1 MSIPRIA
8 LATAADVWREDTDA
22 ALTQA
27 ALDAAGAAA
36 RPAVWDDPDEDWEG
50 FDLVVVRST
59 WDYVPRRHEFLAW
72 AHAVEQVT
80 ELANPAAVLR
90 WNTDKRYLADL
101 AAASVPTAPT
111 TFLLATELD
120 PEDPSTD
127 EVVRA
132 ALPGDGDVVVKPT
145 VSAGSRDT
153 VRHPPEHGD
162 AAVAHATALL
172 AAGRDVMVQP
182 YLGDVDTFGETG
194 MVYLGGEFSHGFRKG
209 PLLEPGGAP
218 VSGLYA
224 EEEISPRVPSDAER
238 AVADAVL
245 AAVDA
250 RFGDGALLYA
260 RVDVLPGP
268 DGAPVLLE
276 LELTEPSFFLAC
288 DGGSPVRMAHAFLD
302 RARRA
307 AARR

>member
-1 MSIPRIA
+1 MSTPRIA
-8 LATAADVWREDTDA
+8 LATAEDVWREDTDA
-22 ALTQA
+22 TLTQA
-27 ALDAAGAAA
+27 ALDAVGVAA
-36 RPAVWDDPDEDWEG
+36 RPAVWDDPTEDWAS

-72 AHAVEQVT
+72 ARSVEEVT

-90 WNTDKRYLADL
+90 WNTDKRYLHDL
-101 AAASVPTAPT
+101 GTAGVPTAPT
-111 TFLLATELD
+111 TFLLAADLD
-120 PEDPSTD
+120 PEDSATRG
-127 EVVRA
+127 VVRA
-132 ALPGDGDVVVKPT
+132 AVPDGGDVVVKPT

-153 VRHPPEHGD
+153 VRHRPEHGD
-162 AAVAHATALL
+162 AAADHAIDLL

-182 YLGDVDTFGETG
+182 YLEQVDSVGETG
-194 MVYLGGEFSHGFRKG
+194 MVFLGGEFSHGFRKG

-224 EEEISPRVPSDAER
+224 EEEISPRVPSAAER
-238 AVADAVL
+238 EVAGTVL
-245 AAVDA
+245 AAVAD
-250 RFGDGALLYA
+250 RFGEDALLYA

-268 DGAPVLLE
+268 DGTPVLLE

-288 DGGSPVRMAHAFLD
+288 DGGAPVRMAHAFLD
-302 RARRA
+302 RARAA